1 MKISRV
7 IWAAVACGLLLA
19 AGACYERVKTS
30 THADV
35 AGAVLDRRELA
46 EETIS
51 HWSNDSALTAKRL
64 IEEYGVPDEVHAD
77 RLVWINN
84 APWRRTVVR
93 NERGIAAT
101 GVGSQD
107 IVEQSVDYRLDPKH
121 AADVAAFDDRVV
133 FDPRSGQLSS
143 RAGKEEYNYLRLN
156 LADDI
161 AHGRMRPEDARN
173 SYDRLV
179 TFEQAGK
186 TSPYML
192 GLRFT
197 PDAP

>member
-7 IWAAVACGLLLA
+7 LRTSAAFVLLLA
-19 AGACYERVKTS
+19 AEACYQRVKTS

-35 AGAVLDRRELA
+35 AGAALDRRELA

-51 HWSNDSALTAKRL
+51 HWSNYSALTAKRL

-84 APWRRTVVR
+84 SPWRRTVVR

-101 GVGSQD
+101 GVADQD
-107 IVEQSVDYRLDPKH
+107 IVEQSVDYRLDPKR

-133 FDPRSGQLSS
+133 FNPRSGQLSA
-143 RAGKEEYNYLRLN
+143 RAGKEAYNFLRLN

-161 AHGRMRPEDARN
+161 AHGRMRPEEARN
-173 SYDRLV
+173 SYARLV